1 MAAPAVPGHR
11 FHRRRRFRPELIRH
25 GQGRGTLMRH
35 FLRPKAVQSHSG
47 PITLLTFGV
56 GVTTAQTVL
65 IAITGGPDRA
75 AACQVGTSRGA
86 VALATVAV
94 AANEYGGAAA
104 GAQIAS
110 SREVHGSPW
119 PMGKDGDARFVT
131 YTLHAAS
138 LRRSCGRG
146 IGAGLAVGPDAV
158 PVFPPADQIST
169 ASATLTPPLA
179 NGPEHVPGHRTP
191 PPASIVADRSLLI
204 PDALRLSDDGLRC
217 NPSAGSPAG
226 SKPHNRFSHA

>member
-131 YTLHAAS
+131 YLACSVASSQLWARHRSWLGGWSRCRARVSTGRSDFYRISDADATPRKRSRTRS
-138 LRRSCGRG
+138 LRSNAVTGLGR
-146 IGAGLAVGPDAV
+146 
-158 PVFPPADQIST
+158 
-169 ASATLTPPLA
+169 
-179 NGPEHVPGHRTP
+179 R
-191 PPASIVADRSLLI
+191 
-204 PDALRLSDDGLRC
+204 
-217 NPSAGSPAG
+217 
-226 SKPHNRFSHA
+226 